1 MKKNM
6 TSTVIYEGDLRTVA
20 LHNASGTTIE
30 TDAPVDNQ
38 GKGER
43 FSPSDLVAT
52 ALGSCMLTIMG
63 QKARDLNINLKGTSI
78 EIQKIMK
85 ADPRRI
91 AGISLTFHL
100 PTELHLSEKSKLILQ
115 RSAETCPVMFSIH
128 PEIDVQ
134 VNFNWHTAV
143 EDFSSY

>member
-6 TSTVIYEGDLRTVA
+6 TSTVIYEGELRTVA
-20 LHNASGTTIE
+20 RHNASGTRIE
-30 TDAPVDNQ
+30 TDAPVDNH

-63 QKARDLNINLKGTSI
+63 MKAGDLDIDLQGTKI
-78 EIQKIMK
+78 EIQKTMK

-91 AGISLTFHL
+91 SGIALTFHL
-100 PTELHLSEKSKLILQ
+100 PPGLLLSEKYKTILQ
-115 RSAETCPVMFSIH
+115 RAAETCPVFFSIH
-128 PEIDVQ
+128 PEINVQ
-134 VNFNWHTAV
+134 VIYNWETVA
-143 EDFSSY
+143 EPSA

>member
-6 TSTVIYEGDLRTVA
+6 TSTVIYEGELRTVA
-20 LHNASGTTIE
+20 RHNASGTRIE
-30 TDAPVDNQ
+30 TDAPLDNH

-63 QKARDLNINLKGTSI
+63 MKAKDLEIDLKGTQI
-78 EIQKIMK
+78 EIQKTMK

-91 AGISLTFHL
+91 SGIFLTFHFPSGPL
-100 PTELHLSEKSKLILQ
+100 LSEKNKTILQ
-115 RSAETCPVMFSIH
+115 RAAETCPVFYSIH
-128 PEIDVQ
+128 PDINVQ
-134 VNFNWHTAV
+134 VIYNWEKVAEHSV
-143 EDFSSY
+143 

>member
-6 TSTVIYEGDLRTVA
+6 TSTVIYEGELRTVA

-30 TDAPVDNQ
+30 TDAPLDNQ

-63 QKARDLNINLKGTSI
+63 QKARDMGIVLKGTSI
-78 EIQKIMK
+78 EIQKTMK
-85 ADPRRI
+85 AEPRAI
-91 AGISLTFHL
+91 SAISLTFHL
-100 PTELHLSEKSKLILQ
+100 PTELHLTEKQQTILQ
-115 RSAETCPVMFSIH
+115 RAAETCPVKFSIH
-128 PEIDVQ
+128 PDIDVQ
-134 VNFNWHTAV
+134 THYNWHTAV
-143 EDFSSY
+143 EDFSAF